1 LSLKNRAL
9 QVNDVDNPLKKTA
22 RAYWH

>member
-1 LSLKNRAL
+1 
-9 QVNDVDNPLKKTA
+9 VDNPLKKTA